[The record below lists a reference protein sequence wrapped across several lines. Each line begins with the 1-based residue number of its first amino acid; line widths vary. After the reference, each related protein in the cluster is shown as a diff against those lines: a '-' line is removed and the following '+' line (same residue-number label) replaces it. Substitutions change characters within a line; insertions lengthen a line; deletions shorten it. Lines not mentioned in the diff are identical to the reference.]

1 VSRNI
6 VIIALLE
13 LRGYERSAHQSIAA
27 IMILM
32 AIATA
37 TATLSR
43 VFTREKVRWLVIK
56 QWTFLTINPYIILLI
71 TVLNYMRKW
80 IATITALV
88 IAVIFVL
95 ICTYFRL
102 PLWYLLWQVL
112 LFLIPAIMEELVR
125 IIIDKVKE
133 WLSERDTV
141 VIRI

>member
-1 VSRNI
+1 M
-6 VIIALLE
+6 VIA
-13 LRGYERSAHQSIAA
+13 S
-27 IMILM
+27 
-32 AIATA
+32 ATA
-37 TATLSR
+37 ALSR
-43 VFTREKVRWLVIK
+43 VFAREKVRWLVIK

-80 IATITALV
+80 IAAITALV

-112 LFLIPAIMEELVR
+112 LFLIPAIREELVR